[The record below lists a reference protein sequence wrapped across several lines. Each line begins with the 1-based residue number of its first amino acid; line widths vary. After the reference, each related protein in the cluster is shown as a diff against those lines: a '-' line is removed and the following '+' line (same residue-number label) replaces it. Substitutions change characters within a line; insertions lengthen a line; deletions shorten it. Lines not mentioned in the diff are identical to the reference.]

1 MSPNRRAYTID
12 TRCALLCVH
21 WPAWYFQLSTNS
33 EKEREGAE
41 LPCFFSFSLPIRCTL
56 LPSFFPSFFFLLPS
70 SIFYCS
76 FSFSFSIWLSLRS
89 VCRALKKRYYRFSTY
104 RRIKAARAVYDPR
117 VAVPLVPFCVGRSC
131 SATLHQLH
139 DRDDNG
145 GMYARPMMRIDRHI
159 VGQKATNR
167 PEFPPLQAVD
177 VMIFWTLSPSVPT
190 TLFHP
195 TRSRSLT
202 TR

>member
-41 LPCFFSFSLPIRCTL
+41 LRAS
-56 LPSFFPSFFFLLPS
+56 FPSLCRHVVLCSLRFFLPFS
-70 SIFYCS
+70 SS
-76 FSFSFSIWLSLRS
+76 SPHLFSIALSLFLS
-89 VCRALKKRYYRFSTY
+89 PSDFLSALCAALKKRYYRFSTY

-195 TRSRSLT
+195 SRSRSLT